1 MKNRFSTLLKEAIS
15 LSHEEAIRLQ
25 SGVID
30 KNHFLLGIIRQGDS
44 RTISLLKQTTASL
57 PDLQKEIEAAIREN
71 KGARIPVRNA
81 NRNSLYLTRDAER
94 AIRDSQVLAAQQKS
108 PLIEPEHLLLA
119 ILKDRDPTS

>member
-1 MKNRFSTLLKEAIS
+1 MLKEAIS

-30 KNHFLLGIIRQGDS
+30 KNHFLLGIITQGDS

-81 NRNSLYLTRDAER
+81 NRNSLHLTRDAER

-119 ILKDRDPTS
+119 ILKDGDPTS